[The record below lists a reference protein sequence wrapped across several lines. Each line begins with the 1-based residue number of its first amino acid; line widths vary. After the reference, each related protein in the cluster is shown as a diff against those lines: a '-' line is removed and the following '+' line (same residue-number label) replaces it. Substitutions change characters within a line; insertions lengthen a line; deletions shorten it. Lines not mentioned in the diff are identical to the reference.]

1 MKRPIQATTYLIL
14 AMREKGLNLILSG
27 KKTAEVRRTRPA
39 RPCDMPDYLYLYH
52 RGCVHGIAEVRAYRY
67 LPCGWFSLDRGECK
81 EACLSVEE
89 ARGYLQL
96 SSLGVIYK
104 LGRVQRFPKPV
115 PVPCR
120 PQSWQYATPELLD
133 IIQGGKE
140 PGNE

>member
-1 MKRPIQATTYLIL
+1 
-14 AMREKGLNLILSG
+14 MREKWLNLILDG

-52 RGCVHGIAEVRAYRY
+52 RGHIHGIAEVRAFRY
-67 LPCGWFSLDRGECK
+67 LTSGWFSLNKGECQ
-81 EACLSVEE
+81 EACLSVEK

-96 SSLGVIYK
+96 SRRGVIYK
-104 LGRVQRFPKPV
+104 LGRAQRFPKPI

-133 IIQGGKE
+133 IIQAPK
-140 PGNE
+140 